1 MSPVMMG
8 LQSNPGL
15 NDLDRRR
22 MLEGVQL
29 FTKIKLRSH
38 TESEWKFQLMEW
50 LAMIT
55 DERLIVVLD
64 GIKNKSEPISVWK
77 LYGLFWL
84 ICQ

>member
-29 FTKIKLRSH
+29 FTKIKLCSH
-38 TESEWKFQLMEW
+38 TESE
-50 LAMIT
+50 
-55 DERLIVVLD
+55 
-64 GIKNKSEPISVWK
+64 
-77 LYGLFWL
+77 
-84 ICQ
+84 